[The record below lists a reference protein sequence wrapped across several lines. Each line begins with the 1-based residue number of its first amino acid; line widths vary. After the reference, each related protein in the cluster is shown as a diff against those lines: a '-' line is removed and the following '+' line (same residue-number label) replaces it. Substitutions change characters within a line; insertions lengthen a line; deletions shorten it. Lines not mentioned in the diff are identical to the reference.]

1 MGFRKTAYAKVF
13 VDESIPSFLTQ
24 RAPEMVA
31 EQALQRGASNVSPA
45 LISVPKAANEPT
57 PRIEIIETE
66 RRNRSFQLRPS
77 FMLRLVVLA
86 IFMNTG
92 LYLTLNAI
100 SVAAP
105 PAQNETAAMQLETT
119 SLTPPVATERV
130 VTYSLSY
137 GEQAP

>member
-1 MGFRKTAYAKVF
+1 MGFRKTAYTKVF

-24 RAPEMVA
+24 RSPEMLA

-45 LISVPKAANEPT
+45 LMSAPKEFSEPVAG
-57 PRIEIIETE
+57 IEIIETE

-77 FMLRLVVLA
+77 FMLRLVLLA

-92 LYLTLNAI
+92 LYLTLNAV

-105 PAQNETAAMQLETT
+105 GAQDEMAAAQPEQAP
-119 SLTPPVATERV
+119 SASPPENQRV